1 MGMGHGDAS
10 NEGTCAYQF
19 GFSLQEDLLV
29 LGRNP
34 QRPHTLCNGKAD
46 HRELRAPSTHV
57 RHFEHGRGTPL
68 HCGIGS
74 WRAAATGWPKRG
86 QDAMD
91 EAMEKTV
98 NSLSDMGSGSGR
110 PAWLY
115 EMHVPCFASSDTR
128 PQAIA
133 SAGQGRHTRTQPG
146 GQHTGLYTHIR
157 KATWTARLVA
167 GTA

>member
-1 MGMGHGDAS
+1 VQWEWDMGTHRMRVRVPTS
-10 NEGTCAYQF
+10 SVFLSKRTCLSGGGIRSGPTPSATARQ
-19 GFSLQEDLLV
+19 
-29 LGRNP
+29 
-34 QRPHTLCNGKAD
+34 TTGK
-46 HRELRAPSTHV
+46 LRAPSTDV
-57 RHFEHGRGTPL
+57 RHREHGRGATL
-68 HCGIGS
+68 HYGIGS

-86 QDAMD
+86 QDAV
-91 EAMEKTV
+91 EETV